1 MPQKRDSS
9 YLLGS
14 LPSLSSPSFWPSAR
28 IQSCLFQ
35 LFLTTSF
42 RFRMGPGPLPLSPPV
57 PELFA
62 EESIK
67 GLEESIKGLIRRAE
81 GEHKQHQARLGVHL
95 AHHDLLCTM
104 GKHRLL
110 IKPNIFL
117 LLLFFLP
124 GDTSPTTEPQ
134 YMVLLPSLIHT
145 DSSEK
150 VCVQLTHL
158 NESVTLSATLEYQ
171 GENRSLID
179 DVVSEKDVF
188 TCIPFSLPKS
198 NSQSPVTF
206 VTVMVKGAT
215 LQFTSRKSVLVQ
227 NSESL
232 VFIQTDKPIY
242 KPGQTVL
249 FRIVSL
255 DKDFRPLNE
264 VFPLVYVQDPKNNRL
279 YQWTNAELKAGL
291 IQLFF
296 NLASEPMQGTYTVVA
311 QKASGRTIRHP
322 FSVEEYVLPKF
333 EVTVKMPKVI
343 TILDEKLKVTVCG
356 LYTFGKPVPGLV
368 SFRVCRKF
376 EHAATTCYGEEAKA
390 VCDEF
395 SGQTDNNGCISEMV
409 KTKLFQ
415 LKRSGYENKLRV
427 EAKIKEEETGVELT
441 GTSFSEITT
450 TISKITFEHSDSYYK
465 PGIPFFGQVKLVDGS
480 GAPIV
485 NEIVRISFQGGEQ
498 NNYTTN
504 EEGRARFALN
514 TSMFFFDSVGIQATH
529 KARRYCYDRNWVVPR
544 HEEGY
549 LQLKRFYSPSNS
561 FLKIEPKPETLS
573 CGFSTEV
580 RVHYILTPEATE
592 EKKKIAFYY
601 LVMAKGIIKRAGTHI
616 LDLDQES
623 ANGVFLLQLP
633 VQADIAPVAEVLVYT
648 TAPSRQVI
656 ADSTKFNVEK
666 CFSNKVDLSFS
677 PSEGLPSSDAH
688 LLFRASPNS
697 LCAVRAVDKS
707 VLLMK
712 PEADLSPSSV
722 YNLLPGKGLHDYPY
736 SPDILSE
743 ESLENCIPLKKI
755 VLNGITYSPV
765 VEMDEDDTYSIL
777 KKMGLKVF
785 TNTKVRKPQY
795 CSTGIYVP
803 AAARLES
810 APLSSGGRMS
820 AMRTGLQA
828 DRLHATLSTPEEVTE
843 TVRKY
848 FPETWIWSLVSI
860 SSDGNADLN
869 VTIPDTITEW
879 KANAFCTSAD
889 TGFGLSPTVS
899 LRAFQPFFV
908 ELTMPYSVVRGES
921 FMLKATVFN
930 YLTACIRISMTLA
943 QSAHFLAA
951 PVEKDE
957 ESHCLCENGRKT
969 VAWLVTPRSL
979 GQVEFLV
986 STEALQNQQPCG
998 NAIVET
1004 PEKGRKDT
1012 VIRQLL
1018 VEPEGVEKETT
1029 QNFVLCVK
1037 GVPVKEKFSLL
1048 LPSNVVQDS
1057 GRAYF
1062 SVLGDIMGT
1071 AMQNLHQLL
1080 QMPFGCGE
1088 QNMVLFAPNI
1098 YVLDY
1103 LNKTEQLSEEVKSK
1117 AIGYLVSGYQRQLNY
1132 KHPDGSYSTFGL
1144 RYGQPGNTWLTAF
1157 VLKSFA
1163 QARRYIFIDEK
1174 HIQDA
1179 LVWLSYKQKENGCF
1193 HSSGTLLNNVMK
1205 GGVDNEVSLTAYITI
1220 ALLEIPLPVTHSV
1233 VRNALFC
1240 LETAADEKENH
1251 VYTKALM
1258 AYTFALAGKEEKRK
1272 ALLSSLEKEAVKKDG
1287 SVHWQRPGKE
1297 PEVHLPYLRYRAP
1310 SAEVEMTAYALLAHL
1325 TTQLTPSQEELSFAS
1340 LIAKWITGQQNPNG
1354 GFSST
1359 QDTVVALQALSLYGA
1374 VTYAKSGAASK
1385 VTLRSGG
1392 DFQQDFQVD
1401 PTNRLLLQRVPLPQ
1415 VPGEYSMEV
1424 SGEGCVYLQTS
1435 LRYNVQPTQEDAPF
1449 MLHVYT
1455 MPETC
1460 VDSNAHKVFDIGI
1473 NVSYTGE
1480 RNVSN
1485 MVIVD
1490 VKMLSGFIP
1499 IKSSVTKLERD
1510 PVIERT
1516 ELSTNHVL
1524 VYLEKLG
1531 SETLSFSFTVERDV
1545 PVQGLKP
1552 AQVKVYDYYETDEFA
1567 TQEYSA
1573 PCTTAKAEQGNA

>member
-1 MPQKRDSS
+1 
-9 YLLGS
+9 
-14 LPSLSSPSFWPSAR
+14 
-28 IQSCLFQ
+28 
-35 LFLTTSF
+35 
-42 RFRMGPGPLPLSPPV
+42 MGPGPQPLSPPA
-57 PELFA
+57 PGLFA

-67 GLEESIKGLIRRAE
+67 GLTRRAE
-81 GEHKQHQARLGVHL
+81 REYGQHWTRLGVCL
-95 AHHDLLCTM
+95 THHNLLCTM
-104 GKHRLL
+104 GRDGLL
-110 IKPNIFL
+110 IKPSLFL

-124 GDTSPTTEPQ
+124 EDASPAAEPQ
-134 YMVLLPSLIHT
+134 YTVLLPFLIHT
-145 DSSEK
+145 DSPEK

-158 NESVTLSATLEYQ
+158 NESVTLSTTLEYQ

-198 NSQSPVTF
+198 NSWSSVAF
-206 VTVMVKGAT
+206 LTVMVKGAT
-215 LQFTSRKSVLVQ
+215 LQFRSRKSVLVK
-227 NSESL
+227 NYESL
-232 VFIQTDKPIY
+232 VFIQTDKPVY

-264 VFPLVYVQDPKNNRL
+264 MFPLVYIEDPKQNRL
-279 YQWTNAELKAGL
+279 YQWTKAQLNMGL
-291 IQLFF
+291 IELFF
-296 NLASEPMQGTYTVVA
+296 SLTSEPVQGTYKVVV
-311 QKASGRTIRHP
+311 QKASGKTVRHP

-368 SFRVCRKF
+368 SFRICRKF
-376 EHAATTCYGEEAKA
+376 KHPAITCYGEEAKA

-395 SGQTDNNGCISEMV
+395 SEQKTDIYGCISEMV
-409 KTKLFQ
+409 KTNLFQ
-415 LKRSGYENKLRV
+415 LKRNGYENKLHV

-450 TISKITFEHSDSYYK
+450 TITKITFENSDTHYK

-480 GAPIV
+480 GAPIA
-485 NEIVRISFQGGEQ
+485 NELVRISLQGVEEG
-498 NNYTTN
+498 NYTTD
-504 EEGRARFALN
+504 EEGRVQFTVN
-514 TSMFFFDSVGIQATH
+514 TSKLNSDSVGIRATH
-529 KARRYCYDRNWVVPR
+529 KIHHYCYDHSWVVPYY
-544 HEEGY
+544 EDGY

-561 FLKIEPKPETLS
+561 YLKIEPKSKALS
-573 CGFSTEV
+573 CGSSTEV
-580 RVHYILTPEATE
+580 RVHYVLTPEAIGE
-592 EKKKIAFYY
+592 QKKIVFYY
-601 LVMAKGIIKRAGTHI
+601 LVMAKGIIQQAGTHV
-616 LDLDQES
+616 LDLDQEN

-633 VQADIAPVAEVLVYT
+633 VQADIAPVAQMFVYT
-648 TAPSRQVI
+648 TSPSRELI
-656 ADSTKFNVEK
+656 ADSAKFNIEK
-666 CFSNKVDLSFS
+666 CFRNKVSLSFS
-677 PSEGLPSSDAH
+677 PSEGLPSSYAH

-712 PEADLSPSSV
+712 PEAELSASSV
-722 YNLLPGKGLHDYPY
+722 YSLLPVTELHDYHHG
-736 SPDILSE
+736 SDVLLE
-743 ESLENCIPLKKI
+743 EPLEDCVPVKKI
-755 VLNGITYSPV
+755 VLDGITYSPV
-765 VEMDEDDTYSIL
+765 QEMSEDTYSIL
-777 KKMGLKVF
+777 KGMGLKVF
-785 TNTKVRKPQY
+785 TNTRVRKPWY
-795 CSTGIYVP
+795 CSTESYVP
-803 AAARLES
+803 AGVAFGVPS
-810 APLSSGGRMS
+810 VMSGAPMH
-820 AMRTGLQA
+820 AMRTSESGSLA
-828 DRLHATLSTPEEVTE
+828 GRLYPTSATPELLTE

-848 FPETWIWSLVSI
+848 FPETWIWTLVPI
-860 SSDGNADLN
+860 SSEGNAGLG
-869 VTIPDTITEW
+869 VPIPDTITEW
-879 KANAFCTSAD
+879 KANAFCTSAHM
-889 TGFGLSPTVS
+889 GFGLSPTVT

-921 FMLKATVFN
+921 FTLKATVFN
-930 YLTACIRISMTLA
+930 YLTTCIRVSVTLA
-943 QSAHFLAA
+943 QSTHFLATL
-951 PVEKDE
+951 VEKEE
-957 ESHCLCENGRKT
+957 ESYCLCENGRKT
-969 VAWLVTPRSL
+969 VAWLVTPKSL
-979 GQVEFLV
+979 GQVEFSV
-986 STEALQNQQPCG
+986 STEALQNKQPCG
-998 NAIVET
+998 NTIVET

-1018 VEPEGVEKETT
+1018 VEPEGVEKEMAH
-1029 QNFVLCVK
+1029 NSVLCVK
-1037 GVPVKEKFSLL
+1037 EVPVKEKFFLL

-1057 GRAYF
+1057 ERAYF

-1103 LNKTEQLSEEVKSK
+1103 LNKTGQLSEEVKSK
-1117 AIGYLVSGYQRQLNY
+1117 ATGYLVSGYQRQLNY
-1132 KHPDGSYSTFGL
+1132 KHPDGSYSTFGP

-1163 QARRYIFIDEK
+1163 QARPHIFIDEK

-1193 HSSGTLLNNVMK
+1193 RSSGTLLNNAMK

-1240 LETAADEKENH
+1240 LEMAAGEKETH
-1251 VYTKALM
+1251 VYTKALV
-1258 AYTFALAGKEEKRK
+1258 AYAFALAGKEEKRK
-1272 ALLSSLEKEAVKKDG
+1272 ALLASLEREAVKKDG

-1297 PEVHLPYLRYRAP
+1297 PEVALPYYRPRAP
-1310 SAEVEMTAYALLAHL
+1310 SAEVEMTSYVLLAHL
-1325 TTQLTPSQEELSFAS
+1325 TTQPAPSQEELAFAA
-1340 LIAKWITGQQNPNG
+1340 LIAKWISAQQNPNG

-1401 PTNRLLLQRVPLPQ
+1401 PSNRLLLQRVPLPR
-1415 VPGEYSMEV
+1415 VPGEYSTEV
-1424 SGEGCVYLQTS
+1424 SGEGCVYVQTS
-1435 LRYNVQPTQEDAPF
+1435 LKYNVQPSQEDAPF

-1455 MPETC
+1455 FPETC
-1460 VDSNAHKVFDIGI
+1460 ADSKAHKVFDIGI

-1480 RNVSN
+1480 RNGSN

-1499 IKSSVTKLERD
+1499 VKSSVRKLGGR
-1510 PVIERT
+1510 PLIERT
-1516 ELSTNHVL
+1516 EISTNHVL
-1524 VYLEKLG
+1524 VYVEKLS
-1531 SETLSFSFTVERDV
+1531 SETLSFSFTVERDI

-1573 PCTTAKAEQGNA
+1573 PCATAGTEQGNA